1 MRIEDE
7 DIIDAEDWK
16 ILLQAI
22 LQQGLDDYIKLQH
35 PKHRRKK
42 YIQEEFL
49 NSIDMFFDPE
59 YRFSLLKNDEE
70 QDMSVLDLIG
80 TIADNDIFDIST
92 LQNWVINEAD
102 TYWSTKPM
110 PIMRIPDTVQL
121 FGHVYEVLHQ
131 ENEEDYSLDLD
142 EKKIYLNKS
151 NEFPV
156 FQRIFL
162 VATLQLIC
170 HHKDLKISVSSLRG
184 LATGLHSVLTM
195 NECFLVYQ
203 PPEYA

>member
-7 DIIDAEDWK
+7 DIIDTEDWK

-22 LQQGLDDYIKLQH
+22 LRQGVDDYVKLQH

-42 YIQEEFL
+42 YLHEEFM
-49 NSIDMFFDPE
+49 NSVDMFFDPE

-70 QDMSVLDLIG
+70 QDMSIEDLVS
-80 TIADNDIFDIST
+80 TIADNDIFDMKT
-92 LQNWVINEAD
+92 LQNWVVAEAD
-102 TYWSTKPM
+102 TYWSTKNM
-110 PIMRIPDTVQL
+110 PIMRIPDTIQV
-121 FGHVYEVLHQ
+121 FGHIYEVEHR
-131 ENEEDYSLDLD
+131 EDEEDYELDLD
-142 EKKIYLNKS
+142 IKKVYLNKS

-156 FQRIFL
+156 FQKIFL
-162 VATLQLIC
+162 IAVLQIIC
-170 HHKDLKISVSSLRG
+170 HHKELKISVTNLRN
-184 LATGLHSVLTM
+184 LASGLHTVLTM